1 MDSVYRVN
9 VWVTDN
15 KSALQL
21 FAIDNRVVKVLSE
34 GTKKELLCD
43 TFWKGIIQIHRLLKP
58 VADWITVIED
68 PMLHGKCLTNAEEL
82 QRIECIAKIVRHSDN
97 VDEGHILA
105 EFAQY
110 KIKEEL

>member
-1 MDSVYRVN
+1 
-9 VWVTDN
+9 
-15 KSALQL
+15 
-21 FAIDNRVVKVLSE
+21 
-34 GTKKELLCD
+34 
-43 TFWKGIIQIHRLLKP
+43 
-58 VADWITVIED
+58 
-68 PMLHGKCLTNAEEL
+68 MLHGKCLTNAEEL